1 MGDVERLEKP
11 FSEDEVFEVLANCYG
26 EKTPRQDDFSI
37 VFWQF
42 A

>member
-11 FSEDEVFEVLANCYG
+11 FSEDEVFEVLTDCYV
-26 EKTPRQDDFSI
+26 EKAPRSDDFSM
-37 VFWQF
+37 VFWQL